1 MNTMIEQ
8 TIAETMISTFAGIP
22 KDSDLYAHIKNNLN
36 SIDQSKLNPEVYQA
50 FLLGLQSYNEHVRAY
65 SMLESI
71 NKSLMLQTD
80 MAKQNQVRS
89 LQQQRISKD
98 GHGSLFHNLYS
109 TCSQNEEDS
118 ILDEIFSR
126 IGRKCRTAWEFG
138 VGAGIQ
144 NNTAKQL
151 LSGSKCFWNEINI
164 KKYEFINSHF
174 SRSIQSGKLVLSNSP
189 VTPEN
194 VNQLSEDMG
203 VPEEID
209 LLSVDVDGDD
219 FFIVDALARVKP
231 LVIVCEYN
239 AKIPPDVALVGDRSD
254 YSSYDPERY
263 IGCSLLSLSQMLE
276 KKGYLIVGTNLCG
289 LNAFFVKKDLCISGG
304 FVRPGDVLHH
314 YHPPL
319 HHLGF
324 GEVWSKGP
332 KPNFLS

>member
-1 MNTMIEQ
+1 MIDQ
-8 TIAETMISTFAGIP
+8 TITETIISTLAGVP
-22 KDSDLYAHIKNNLN
+22 KDTELYTHLKN
-36 SIDQSKLNPEVYQA
+36 SINKVDQSKLSPEVYQA
-50 FLLGLQSYNEHVRAY
+50 FLAGLQSYNEHIREY
-65 SMLESI
+65 SMLEAI
-71 NKSLMLQTD
+71 NKSLTLQIEI
-80 MAKQNQVRS
+80 AKQNQVKS

-98 GHGSLFHNLYS
+98 GPGSLFNDLYS

-118 ILDEIFSR
+118 LIDAIFTR
-126 IGRKCRTAWEFG
+126 IGKRCGTAWEFG

-151 LSGSKCFWNEINI
+151 LGGSMCFWNEINV
-164 KKYEFINSHF
+164 KKYEFIKSHF
-174 SRSIQSGKLVLSNSP
+174 ARSIKSGKLVLSNVP
-189 VTPEN
+189 VTPET
-194 VNQLSEDMG
+194 VNELSSDMG

-219 FFIVDALARVKP
+219 FFIVDALERIRP
-231 LVIVCEYN
+231 LIIVCEYN
-239 AKIPPDVALVGDRSD
+239 ARIPPDVALVGERAD

-263 IGCSLLSLSQMLE
+263 IGCSLLALSEMLDR
-276 KKGYLIVGTNLCG
+276 KGYLLVATNLCG
-289 LNAFFVKKDLCISGG
+289 LNAFFVKKEFCLNGA

-314 YHPPL
+314 YHPAL